1 MSLRVVGICCTATP
15 LAAWVAMIRNKAADI
30 PNNSVAAAR
39 LRRQLEA
46 LLLEHRPFLRGLAL
60 KLYGNRA
67 DADDLVQDVMEK
79 LLRTAPTLPESG
91 HGRPWLAAVLHNQ
104 FIDRLRRANARKET
118 PQAELT
124 EPAVPVL
131 AHVEP
136 WWQAL
141 SADDVQAQM
150 ANLSDELRSAFEL
163 FTYQNKSYIEI
174 AEQLQI
180 SKATVGTRILR
191 ARQKLRE
198 LLRPTTP
205 EEDRHE

>member
-1 MSLRVVGICCTATP
+1 
-15 LAAWVAMIRNKAADI
+15 MIRNKAADI
-30 PNNSVAAAR
+30 PKDSLADAR
-39 LRRQLEA
+39 MRRQLEA
-46 LLLEHRPFLRGLAL
+46 LLIEQRPFLRGLAM

-79 LLRTAPTLPESG
+79 LLRSGPALPEPG

-118 PQAELT
+118 PQAEVPDP
-124 EPAVPVL
+124 PAP

-141 SADDVQAQM
+141 SSDDVRAQM
-150 ANLSDELRSAFEL
+150 AKLSDELRSAFEL
-163 FTYQNKSYIEI
+163 FTYHNKSYIEI
-174 AEQLQI
+174 AEKLQI

-198 LLRPTTP
+198 LLQPLAP
-205 EEDRHE
+205 DEDCHE